1 MKLLA
6 NMPKPQLLT
15 CMKGY
20 TKKQLTKDIVAG
32 ILVAVIAFPLS
43 VALAISSGMSPEKG
57 LYTAIIGGFIVSALG
72 GSKVNIGGAT
82 AATVMTVF
90 TIIADFGLTGLAIA
104 TVIAGILLV
113 LMGLVKAGAL
123 LRYIPRTITLG
134 FTAGIAMGIFSGQL
148 KSFFGFEMGAIPV
161 KVVDK
166 FAAYAQVLD
175 TIDITTL
182 GIGLLAMAVLILLPK
197 LTKKIPNSLAAIL
210 VTTPLVAFLDLD
222 VPTIRSVYGE
232 LPSHFPIPE
241 LPKATW
247 GLVIDVLPSA
257 ATLAILIAIVS
268 LLACVVTDGLMGER
282 HDSNQELIAEGIANI
297 FCGIFGA
304 VPVAGAVARASNSVK
319 SGGRTP
325 IAGIVHSL
333 VVTVILLCM
342 MPLAG
347 YIPMPTL
354 AAILILVSYN
364 MSNWREFVFMFRNA
378 PFSDIIVL
386 MVTFISGVLV
396 DLLFAVE
403 IGVFLSAM
411 LFLRR
416 MSHVTTIRQWLDL
429 CEDNPDPEHPEQ
441 LSYKKIPSK
450 TLVYEVDGPMFFATV
465 DDLISGIALEQGNKV
480 VILRMRNVPAMDITA
495 IRSMEGLVR
504 LCRSKGVTLILSH
517 VAKHPYSVME
527 KAGFIYMVGKE
538 NVQPNIDAALD
549 WAEQVIRTEEEK
561 EQNSDQ
567 EDNKDS
573 SVEDQC
579 RERFQ
584 YQLIIF

>member
-1 MKLLA
+1 MKLSGKI
-6 NMPKPQLLT
+6 PKPQLFT

-32 ILVAVIAFPLS
+32 VLVAVIAFPLS

-90 TIIADFGLTGLAIA
+90 TIIAQFGLTGLAIA
-104 TVIAGILLV
+104 TVIAGVLLI
-113 LMGLVKAGAL
+113 LMGLVKAGTL

-166 FAAYAQVLD
+166 FVAYAKVLD
-175 TIDITTL
+175 TVDLTTL
-182 GIGLLAMAVLILLPK
+182 AVGLLAMAVLILFPKFK

-210 VTTPLVAFLDLD
+210 ITTPIVAAFDLN

-232 LPSHFPIPE
+232 LPSHFPLPQF
-241 LPKATW
+241 PKASW
-247 GLVIDVLPSA
+247 ELVVDVLPSA

-268 LLACVVTDGLMGER
+268 LLSCVVTDGLMGER
-282 HDSNQELIAEGIANI
+282 HDSNQELIAEGVANI

-325 IAGIVHSL
+325 VAGMVHSL

-347 YIPMPTL
+347 FIPMPTL

-378 PFSDIIVL
+378 PVSDIIVL
-386 MVTFISGVLV
+386 MVTFISGVVV

-403 IGVFLSAM
+403 IGVFMSAM

-429 CEDNPDPEHPEQ
+429 CEDTPDSEHPERV
-441 LSYKKIPSK
+441 SYKKIPDK
-450 TLVYEVDGPMFFATV
+450 TLVYEIEGPMFFATV
-465 DDLISGIALEQGNKV
+465 DELISGIAIEQGNKA
-480 VILRMRNVPAMDITA
+480 VILRMRHVPAMDITA
-495 IRSMEGLVR
+495 VGFMEGLVR

-517 VAKHPYSVME
+517 VAKHPYAVME
-527 KAGFIYMVGKE
+527 KAGFLYMIGKE
-538 NVQPNIDAALD
+538 NIQPNIDAALD
-549 WAEQVIRTEEEK
+549 WAEQIITEEDKAVQE
-561 EQNSDQ
+561 EQTA
-567 EDNKDS
+567 
-573 SVEDQC
+573 
-579 RERFQ
+579 
-584 YQLIIF
+584 